1 MKNKYFVM
9 VVMFLAVISNAY
21 SQEKPPLKTYEFNVG
36 VNHLKTQE
44 QADNITNK
52 IKALSGVSD
61 CYLILIDYNL
71 HFVCTN
77 YDLIDYQIMDQVK
90 IILSENGVG
99 ITQVNQ
105 TIKSSNHET
114 NK

>member
-1 MKNKYFVM
+1 
-9 VVMFLAVISNAY
+9 
-21 SQEKPPLKTYEFNVG
+21 
-36 VNHLKTQE
+36 
-44 QADNITNK
+44 
-52 IKALSGVSD
+52 
-61 CYLILIDYNL
+61 
-71 HFVCTN
+71 
-77 YDLIDYQIMDQVK
+77 MDQVK